1 MFEVEKYQKN
11 YNKKIEIKI
20 TFEEYKKIREYFPYY
35 FQKLLIVI
43 SAIIIVLS
51 LATLVS
57 PDRLSIGALILMDV
71 SFIISTFMILK
82 IIDIFL
88 RKHSYKKLTTKS
100 LDNINYTLYFYD
112 DYFIKATE
120 SIIQKIKYSSIW
132 KNKETNSNIYLLID
146 KNNIIPI
153 QKTNSNNETIE
164 YIKNTIIT
172 KNTNKKSKKFRSTKN
187 NLVKD
192 NIHNPKI
199 ENFLTLLFVFSIAS
213 IWIGLYLLAIIIEFF
228 HIPLPLAFKYGW
240 IVLIVLPI
248 PILSI
253 VLGIIYKRKNIKC
266 TKNIVAGCIV
276 SIVLFF
282 ISAFSLLFNFYFKT
296 DYDNVHSYQ
305 KIINVNIPNKGI
317 FYKIKW
323 DSSYLLEHTSNYIR
337 FTNKQDAKDFYN
349 NIKNNEIWSLKN
361 NISSNLNILIPTSL
375 LCQAEDDQCYYSI
388 YIDETTDYNSLP
400 TNDGKYH
407 IKTMMYDPITRTLTI
422 EEFLYEYQN

>member
-132 KNKETNSNIYLLID
+132 KIKETNSNIYLLID

-228 HIPLPLAFKYGW
+228 HIPLPLAFK
-240 IVLIVLPI
+240 
-248 PILSI
+248 
-253 VLGIIYKRKNIKC
+253 
-266 TKNIVAGCIV
+266 
-276 SIVLFF
+276 
-282 ISAFSLLFNFYFKT
+282 
-296 DYDNVHSYQ
+296 
-305 KIINVNIPNKGI
+305 
-317 FYKIKW
+317 
-323 DSSYLLEHTSNYIR
+323 
-337 FTNKQDAKDFYN
+337 
-349 NIKNNEIWSLKN
+349 
-361 NISSNLNILIPTSL
+361 
-375 LCQAEDDQCYYSI
+375 
-388 YIDETTDYNSLP
+388 
-400 TNDGKYH
+400 
-407 IKTMMYDPITRTLTI
+407 
-422 EEFLYEYQN
+422 